1 MKHAPS
7 KDELLKNPEI
17 KKLLMKNNKFWEK
30 EMDSTLSKFKKKME
44 SVKSLYQRDESDVE

>member
-1 MKHAPS
+1 MKHTPS
-7 KDELLKNPEI
+7 KDELLKHPEI